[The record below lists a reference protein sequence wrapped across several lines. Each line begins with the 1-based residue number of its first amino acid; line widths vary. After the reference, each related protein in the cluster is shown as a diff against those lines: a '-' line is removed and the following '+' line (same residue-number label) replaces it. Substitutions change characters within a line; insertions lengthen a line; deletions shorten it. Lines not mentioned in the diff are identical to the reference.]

1 MKGRHSRTLVAIFA
15 DPVRASVPWS
25 DVEALFKGAGAD
37 VSEGRGSRV
46 RVSLNG
52 VDAVFHRPHPQK
64 ETDKGALKSARRFL
78 TEAGFAP
85 DAKR

>member
-1 MKGRHSRTLVAIFA
+1 MIGRHRKTLEAVFA
-15 DPVRASVPWS
+15 DPVRSNVLWA
-25 DVEALFKGAGAD
+25 DVEALFAAAGAGI
-37 VSEGRGSRV
+37 SEGRGSRV

-78 TEAGFAP
+78 REAGITP
-85 DAKR
+85 

>member
-1 MKGRHSRTLVAIFA
+1 MRGRHRNTLGAVFA
-15 DPVRASVPWS
+15 DPVRADVPWA
-25 DVEALFKGAGAD
+25 DVEALFIACGGS

-52 VDAVFHRPHPQK
+52 VDAVFHRPHPGK

-78 TEAGFAP
+78 REVGVMS
-85 DAKR
+85 